1 MTLQLITACHKV
13 TPDVPYAYEGW
24 GKKIAIYRVDNEFF
38 ATDNVCPHAY
48 ALMSDGFVEGETVE
62 CPLHGAVFNIR
73 TGKCMGPPAESDLAT
88 YTVTVVDNEI
98 FINL

>member
-1 MTLQLITACHKV
+1 MTLQLITSCEKV
-13 TPDVPYAYEGW
+13 TDDAPYAYEGL
-24 GKKIAIYRVDNEFF
+24 GKQIAIYRLEGQFY

-48 ALMSDGFVEGETVE
+48 ALMTDGFVDGDTIE

-88 YTVTVVDNEI
+88 YPVTVVENQI
-98 FINL
+98 FLDL